1 MWVSAKC
8 EQINYPYQMYPYQM
22 YVGQINEMKW
32 NENIW
37 ACYFVLSKKANL
49 E

>member
-8 EQINYPYQMYPYQM
+8 EQINYPYEMYPYQM

-32 NENIW
+32 N
-37 ACYFVLSKKANL
+37 KKNWEL
-49 E
+49 VSMYYQIKQI